1 MAIDVTINGIPY
13 KIPETGAQGWGEE
26 MTGWCVAVT
35 RELNG
40 LITLGDIPLTS
51 GNLLNNQASPPT
63 QLIPGLRFDISTVK
77 GAFVEYN
84 ILRTTNETYE
94 RLTETGMLV
103 VTYNP
108 ITFAWDLARYSAGDA
123 GIEFAISNVGSVG
136 QAYYSST
143 NLTGAQYSGTIR
155 FRARVIK

>member
-1 MAIDVTINGIPY
+1 MAIDVTINGIPF

-51 GNLLNNQASPPT
+51 GNLLNNQSVA
-63 QLIPGLRFDISTVK
+63 QLIPGLRFDIGTIK

-84 ILRTTNETYE
+84 ILRTTNDVNE

-108 ITFAWDLARYSAGDA
+108 VTAIWDLARYSAGEA
-123 GIEFAISNVGSVG
+123 GIEFSITNVGSVG
-136 QAYYSST
+136 QAYYSSS